1 MADIETGIERIG
13 IKALRQNLATHLVKK
28 EPFAIT
34 KNGLTLGYYIP
45 THHTLTQEQRQV
57 FKDIAAQF
65 DAVVEKHHWD
75 SEALTTE
82 AMALRQQDKQHNVN
96 DTTE

>member
-1 MADIETGIERIG
+1 MADIETGIEHIG

-45 THHTLTQEQRQV
+45 THHTLTWEQRQV
-57 FKDIAAQF
+57 FRDIVAQF
-65 DAVVEKHHWD
+65 DAVVEQHRWD
-75 SEALTTE
+75 SEVLTTE
-82 AMALRQQDKQHNVN
+82 AMMLRQQDKQR
-96 DTTE
+96 D